1 MAAPIQR
8 FKLVFFVPIPALQ
21 ACKDAIF
28 AAGAGRYP
36 NYSECC
42 FQTPG
47 TGHFRPVDGAKPN
60 IGEVG
65 KLEEVEEMR
74 VETVCNGRDV
84 AVKAVAALKKYEF
97 LTLIR
102 IKSYC

>member
-1 MAAPIQR
+1 MASSIQR
-8 FKLVFFVPIPALQ
+8 FKLVFFVPTSALEM
-21 ACKDAIF
+21 CKKAIF

-47 TGHFRPVDGAKPN
+47 TGQFRPVDAAKPN

-65 KLEEVEEMR
+65 KLEEVEEVR
-74 VETVCNGRDV
+74 VEAVCNGKDV
-84 AVKAVAALKKYEF
+84 AVKAVEALKK
-97 LTLIR
+97 
-102 IKSYC
+102 